1 VSTASKSNVRDLLAQ
16 RESYA
21 VAAGLLAGLDHPTR
35 RKIYEHLRRLPGDH
49 FRSVARSLRLAVGTA
64 RYHLDALIRE
74 GIVYREDINGRAR
87 YFLKAGEVEKNRL
100 YVSHWRYR
108 EMRLRVLF
116 AIRRLEN
123 ARPAA
128 IGKALGISRQLA
140 AYHLARLEDAGHIRP
155 GRSRKKP
162 E

>member
-1 VSTASKSNVRDLLAQ
+1 
-16 RESYA
+16 
-21 VAAGLLAGLDHPTR
+21 
-35 RKIYEHLRRLPGDH
+35 
-49 FRSVARSLRLAVGTA
+49 
-64 RYHLDALIRE
+64 LDALIRE